1 MTIEP
6 LLNTKLHPPIFPASL
21 IPRTQLIDRLE
32 KGSSR
37 KLTLISAPAGYGKT
51 VLVCEWI
58 AAYKRP
64 VAWLSLDKDEND
76 PARFWGYFI
85 SALHTLQ
92 PAFGK
97 TELEVLGEPQHA
109 PISNILTVLINEISS
124 LSKDLVIILDDY
136 HLIETSEIHT
146 AFEFLLQHQPS
157 NLHLIITTRFD
168 PPWSLHLLRSRQEIS
183 ELRQK
188 DLSFTKDETE
198 IFFNQVYKFNLPITD
213 IDILHTRT
221 EGWAA
226 GLQLAAVSMIGLPD
240 PSGFIQGF
248 AESHSYIFEYLIEE
262 VLKKQPPEL
271 QDFLLKTSIL
281 DYLTAPLCDDM
292 LDREN
297 SQEILENLE
306 QAHLFLSALDSEK
319 RWYRYHHLFA
329 SLLQVQLENTII
341 EIPEL
346 HRRASLWLQANNLT
360 ADALGHALCA
370 QDIDLAIHIIETN
383 VLSLFETGSLAELS
397 SWLNMIPAEKE
408 KSKPWLCIARAWV
421 AINLGKLDQVNPWLV
436 HAEQALESIKKTDE
450 SDESET
456 RADLIDNN
464 QVRGYIA
471 IIQNSYYAFQGDFTQ
486 AVFKAQEAL
495 TYLPADDWLGTSHAW
510 TALAFNLRRT
520 GNLEEALRSAR
531 KAIAIL
537 DAANKNRSA
546 YYSPY
551 ILLGSIHTIRG
562 ELQAA
567 EAVFKDQIQSSQE
580 GALRSPIAGIA
591 MCALSRI
598 YHERN
603 ELEKAL
609 CLVNEGME
617 INHRWGFVDFVL
629 SAYIDKAEILLAM
642 GDYHK
647 AFELLETGKRE
658 FSDFSWPSHVAA
670 IEAEMHL
677 LAGDINFV
685 NQWVQHSQLHPDDE
699 IEFQK
704 MEEYIVL
711 ARFLVSQTQYAKA
724 RDFLGRLQS
733 ISEKTGTIYWLIKI
747 LALLSVACQNL
758 DFRQEARVALK
769 KAVRLGENEGF
780 VRAIVDAG
788 TPVAQVLNQLRFNP
802 HCSQVY
808 IAKLRD
814 AIPQSERRANRD
826 RDLLIE
832 PLSNRELEILRLL
845 DSKMTSNEIAE
856 MLVIAVS
863 TVRVHIKHIYA
874 KLGVNRRFEAI
885 ERARE
890 LGLL

>member
-6 LLNTKLHPPIFPASL
+6 LLNTKLHPPILPPNL
-21 IPRTQLIDRLE
+21 IPRSRLINQLE
-32 KGSSR
+32 EGSSR

-51 VLVCEWI
+51 ILVCGWI
-58 AAYKRP
+58 AAYNRL
-64 VAWLSLDKDEND
+64 VAWLSLDKVEND
-76 PARFWGYFI
+76 PIRFWWYFI
-85 SALHTLQ
+85 SAFRTLQ

-124 LSKDLVIILDDY
+124 LTKNLLIVVDDY

-146 AFEFLLQHQPS
+146 AFGFLLQHQPS

-168 PPWSLHLLRSRQEIS
+168 PPWSLHRLRSQQEIS

-198 IFFNQVYKFNLPITD
+198 TFFNQVYKFNLPTTAIN
-213 IDILHTRT
+213 ILHSRT
-221 EGWAA
+221 EGWAV
-226 GLQLAAVSMIGLPD
+226 GLQLAAVSMIGQPD
-240 PSGFIQGF
+240 PSRFIQGL
-248 AESHSYIFEYLIEE
+248 AESSNYVFDYLIEE
-262 VLKKQPPEL
+262 VLKNQTLEL

-281 DYLTAPLCDDM
+281 DYLTASLCDYI
-292 LDREN
+292 LEREN
-297 SQEILENLE
+297 SQEVLEYLE
-306 QAHLFLSALDSEK
+306 RSQLFLSSLDKEK

-329 SLLQVQLENTII
+329 SLLQVQLDNTKINAA
-341 EIPEL
+341 EL
-346 HRRASLWLQANNLT
+346 HHRASLWLQANNLA

-370 QDIDLAIHIIETN
+370 QDIDLAIQIVENNILN
-383 VLSLFETGSLAELS
+383 LFETGGLVKLS
-397 SWLNMIPAEKE
+397 SWLKMIPVERVE
-408 KSKPWLCIARAWV
+408 SKPWLCIASAWV
-421 AINLGKLDQVNPWLV
+421 AINLGKLDQVDPWLV
-436 HAEQALESIKKTDE
+436 NAEQALERLQKMQDSTE
-450 SDESET
+450 LVT
-456 RADLIDNN
+456 RDDLIYRNH
-464 QVRGYIA
+464 VKAYIA
-471 IIQNSYYAFQGDFTQ
+471 LVQNSYYAFQGDFNQ
-486 AVFKAQEAL
+486 AAFKAQEAL
-495 TYLPADDWLGTSHAW
+495 SHLPAEDWLGNSLAR
-510 TALAFNLRRT
+510 TALAFNLRRI
-520 GNLEEALRSAR
+520 GRLEEAFNSAR

-537 DAANKNRSA
+537 EVANKNRSA

-551 ILLGSIHTIRG
+551 ILLGSIHMVRG
-562 ELQAA
+562 ELHEA
-567 EAVFKDQIQSSQE
+567 ETVYKSQIQASQE
-580 GALRSPIAGIA
+580 GALRSPIAGIS

-598 YHERN
+598 YRERN

-617 INHRWGFVDFVL
+617 INHQWGFVDFIL
-629 SAYIDKAEILLAM
+629 SGYIDKAEIFLAM
-642 GDYHK
+642 GDYHG

-658 FSDFSWPSHVAA
+658 FSDFTWPSHIAA

-711 ARFLVSQTQYAKA
+711 ARLLIAQTEYAKA
-724 RDFLGRLQS
+724 KDFLARLQG
-733 ISEKTGTIYWLIKI
+733 IAENTGTIYWLIKI
-747 LALLSVACQNL
+747 LALQSVVCHSL
-758 DFRQEARVALK
+758 DQRHEARIALK
-769 KAVRLGENEGF
+769 EAVRLGESEGF
-780 VRAIVDAG
+780 VRAIMDAG
-788 TPVAQVLNQLRFNP
+788 TPVAQVLSQLRFNP

-814 AIPQSERRANRD
+814 AIPQSEGRANRD

-874 KLGVNRRFEAI
+874 KLEVNRRFEAVQ
-885 ERARE
+885 RAKE
-890 LGLL
+890 LELI